1 MQFRQ
6 LGRQLLEESPTV
18 LTQLSGKLFS
28 VIRMGSP
35 SRFAEN
41 TSAKSELLGGLN
53 WVLGPLTKLKAN
65 IDAVKRRSG
74 FSAIKENYDGE
85 EGLTGLAVDKPGSET
100 SDSRGSISS
109 GSQDILDENEEV
121 KTFKFIRHRL
131 IKRTDSLTKIF
142 SGKNDWIHAAQSR
155 TVNVHARTT
164 LWDKIQH
171 SKI

>member
-18 LTQLSGKLFS
+18 LTQLSGKFFS
-28 VIRMGSP
+28 RPKIICLQKKIRP
-35 SRFAEN
+35 NFWPKIELAEVVDKN
-41 TSAKSELLGGLN
+41 SL
-53 WVLGPLTKLKAN
+53 LGPLTKLKAN

-85 EGLTGLAVDKPGSET
+85 DGLGLGQQDKPGSET

-121 KTFKFIRHRL
+121 RL
-131 IKRTDSLTKIF
+131 IQVYQTP
-142 SGKNDWIHAAQSR
+142 
-155 TVNVHARTT
+155 VNKMYISDP
-164 LWDKIQH
+164 L
-171 SKI
+171 

>member
-18 LTQLSGKLFS
+18 LTQLSGKFQSKSKFRDWKFFS
-28 VIRMGSP
+28 IWNSH
-35 SRFAEN
+35 F
-41 TSAKSELLGGLN
+41 GLKCEKN
-53 WVLGPLTKLKAN
+53 EVFNEVLGPLTKLKAN

-85 EGLTGLAVDKPGSET
+85 EGLVLGQQDKPGSET

-121 KTFKFIRHRL
+121 S
-131 IKRTDSLTKIF
+131 DPSLSDT
-142 SGKNDWIHAAQSR
+142 G
-155 TVNVHARTT
+155 
-164 LWDKIQH
+164 
-171 SKI
+171 

>member
-1 MQFRQ
+1 M
-6 LGRQLLEESPTV
+6 
-18 LTQLSGKLFS
+18 
-28 VIRMGSP
+28 
-35 SRFAEN
+35 
-41 TSAKSELLGGLN
+41 
-53 WVLGPLTKLKAN
+53 TKLKAN

-142 SGKNDWIHAAQSR
+142 SGKND
-155 TVNVHARTT
+155 
-164 LWDKIQH
+164 
-171 SKI
+171 

>member
-18 LTQLSGKLFS
+18 LTQLSGKFFIFVKIELFWDWNS
-28 VIRMGSP
+28 FIMALKWDFR
-35 SRFAEN
+35 AW
-41 TSAKSELLGGLN
+41 N

-85 EGLTGLAVDKPGSET
+85 EGLVLGQQDKPGSET

-121 KTFKFIRHRL
+121 S
-131 IKRTDSLTKIF
+131 DPSLSDT
-142 SGKNDWIHAAQSR
+142 G
-155 TVNVHARTT
+155 
-164 LWDKIQH
+164 
-171 SKI
+171 